1 MQKISFNE
9 GWEYGHIGE
18 DWRLSV
24 TLPHDAMLSEKRSAL
39 SAGGKNTGWYE
50 GYDYVYEK
58 KFPVPSEWKDKHIVF
73 EFEGVYRNAKVYI
86 NGQLAGG
93 RAYGYSDFYVDAD
106 KFLKY
111 GEENRIKVE
120 AFNADQPNSRW
131 YSGAGIYRPVWVRV
145 MPQNHILTDGIKIK
159 TIDYKN
165 PLVSVSVK
173 TNAAGSLKIEIMD
186 NGKPVTSVK
195 LSSDGK
201 EAAEAEL
208 SVPSAKLWSPEK
220 PYLYTLKVTFGDDV
234 REEKFG
240 VRVLECNAAGGLK
253 INGERVILRG
263 ACIHHDN
270 GILGAAGHPF
280 AEERKIKL
288 LQQYGYN
295 AIRSAH
301 NPVSKATLDACDRLG
316 MLVMDE
322 YVDMWYIHKNKYDFA
337 SQFADEW
344 RGDLASMVAKDYNHP
359 CVVLYSIGN
368 EVAETG
374 QEKGIALAK
383 EMTDFLHTMDDRP
396 VTCGINIFFNLLYS
410 LGFGIYSDKKA
421 ETAAQAPKK
430 KKSVGS
436 EFFNDLAGLL
446 GATTMKIGATLP
458 GCDKRTRDAFA
469 AMDVAGYN
477 YGILRYK
484 GDFKRHPD
492 RVILGSET
500 FCADARRFWVTAK
513 ENPALI
519 GDFVWAGMDYLGE
532 VGVGSWEHADY
543 APEFTGGA
551 GWVSAGSGRLDLNG
565 RPLAEALYTRVAFD
579 LDPIR
584 VGVVRADKAFEKHS
598 PSAWKLSGAWESW
611 SWDECDGNKTVVE
624 VYTACPKAALY
635 INGKK
640 VGEKS
645 VGKDARAYF
654 KVKYEK
660 GELVAVGL
668 DKAGNEV
675 CRTSLKSGKH
685 ETYLSAIPELEE
697 VGENELCYVKLQFTD
712 IDGIWKPLAR
722 GHVTVKVQ
730 GGELLALGSA
740 CPYNKEGYLK
750 DESDT
755 YFGEALAIIRPFK
768 GAEKIVLDAS
778 SAYGPAH
785 AEVKCKW

>member
-220 PYLYTLKVTFGDDV
+220 PYLYTLRVTFGDDV

-374 QEKGIALAK
+374 Q
-383 EMTDFLHTMDDRP
+383 DDRP

-458 GCDKRTRDAFA
+458 GCDKH
-469 AMDVAGYN
+469 
-477 YGILRYK
+477 
-484 GDFKRHPD
+484 KR
-492 RVILGSET
+492 RI
-500 FCADARRFWVTAK
+500 RR
-513 ENPALI
+513 
-519 GDFVWAGMDYLGE
+519 
-532 VGVGSWEHADY
+532 
-543 APEFTGGA
+543 
-551 GWVSAGSGRLDLNG
+551 NG
-565 RPLAEALYTRVAFD
+565 RRWLQLR
-579 LDPIR
+579 
-584 VGVVRADKAFEKHS
+584 H
-598 PSAWKLSGAWESW
+598 
-611 SWDECDGNKTVVE
+611 
-624 VYTACPKAALY
+624 
-635 INGKK
+635 
-640 VGEKS
+640 
-645 VGKDARAYF
+645 F
-654 KVKYEK
+654 KV
-660 GELVAVGL
+660 
-668 DKAGNEV
+668 
-675 CRTSLKSGKH
+675 
-685 ETYLSAIPELEE
+685 
-697 VGENELCYVKLQFTD
+697 
-712 IDGIWKPLAR
+712 
-722 GHVTVKVQ
+722 
-730 GGELLALGSA
+730 
-740 CPYNKEGYLK
+740 
-750 DESDT
+750 
-755 YFGEALAIIRPFK
+755 
-768 GAEKIVLDAS
+768 
-778 SAYGPAH
+778 
-785 AEVKCKW
+785 